1 MDSSFS
7 RHFLASCVIAFLSSA
22 LHGNSG
28 VEKKL
33 FCLVFFF
40 QRQLFLFLLFCMTF
54 SMQSCCPIWRQNEIP
69 PFCIQM
75 GHIAL
80 PYSLERENSRPCEF
94 STLALEN
101 LRKQQQLARIALEG
115 NTKEDVALNTVLP
128 VYASVHNE

>member
-1 MDSSFS
+1 
-7 RHFLASCVIAFLSSA
+7 
-22 LHGNSG
+22 
-28 VEKKL
+28 
-33 FCLVFFF
+33 
-40 QRQLFLFLLFCMTF
+40 
-54 SMQSCCPIWRQNEIP
+54 
-69 PFCIQM
+69 M

-128 VYASVHNE
+128 VYATMCPMNG